1 MARVARSI
9 ARTALP
15 RLNPSRIANPSPRS
29 NAASF
34 VPRAFGNGASPSFRL
49 SLRPA
54 SRPLRLRGE
63 IAFLESLLPYHSA
76 VSNACF
82 VSRLRSSKSKAEV
95 KCMTS
100 MADCQEIFISG
111 LDSEYVMIF
120 QKARLASLSMIF
132 ESSLDTSLGNF
143 SI

>member
-82 VSRLRSSKSKAEV
+82 VSRLSLCGEIVYLASPQPYHSVAASKACFV
-95 KCMTS
+95 Q
-100 MADCQEIFISG
+100 D
-111 LDSEYVMIF
+111 
-120 QKARLASLSMIF
+120 
-132 ESSLDTSLGNF
+132 
-143 SI
+143 

>member
-82 VSRLRSSKSKAEV
+82 VSRLRSGAHNNVLMSSVEV
-95 KCMTS
+95 ES
-100 MADCQEIFISG
+100 PLLRSLRMA
-111 LDSEYVMIF
+111 SE
-120 QKARLASLSMIF
+120 
-132 ESSLDTSLGNF
+132 
-143 SI
+143 